1 MKAALFANSLFLSDG
16 EEWRR
21 ICGGYAPW
29 QYFPGGN
36 WYRLTIS
43 LDFASHT
50 FDVNV
55 DGALRAK
62 GFRMAFDA
70 ENAAQVLLT
79 AADGAA
85 DWCGLRV
92 WDASNLSRN
101 MLPPGEKFNVRDY
114 GAKGV
119 RWTRWRFSGRW
130 MRRKA
135 KAAWSSC
142 RKERT

>member
-36 WYRLTIS
+36 WYRMTIS

-62 GFRMAFDA
+62 EFRMAFDA
-70 ENAAQVLLT
+70 ETVRRT
-79 AADGAA
+79 GADCA
-85 DWCGLRV
+85 CGT
-92 WDASNLSRN
+92 
-101 MLPPGEKFNVRDY
+101 P
-114 GAKGV
+114 
-119 RWTRWRFSGRW
+119 
-130 MRRKA
+130 
-135 KAAWSSC
+135 
-142 RKERT
+142 RT